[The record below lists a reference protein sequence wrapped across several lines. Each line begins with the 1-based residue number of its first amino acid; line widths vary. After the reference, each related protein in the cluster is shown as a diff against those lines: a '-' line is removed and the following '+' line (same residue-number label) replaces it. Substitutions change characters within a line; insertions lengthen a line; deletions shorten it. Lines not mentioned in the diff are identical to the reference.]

1 MCSKMQVPPN
11 VGLSKYR
18 VPKYGDASDGNRPRA
33 RRMKPMG
40 LDQEP
45 PDKSYMLPAWVANES
60 GDSEQPD

>member
-1 MCSKMQVPPN
+1 M
-11 VGLSKYR
+11 GLSKYR
-18 VPKYGDASDGNRPRA
+18 VPKYGDASDGNRPRT

-45 PDKSYMLPAWVANES
+45 PDKSDMLPAWVANES